1 VLPPEAVIEDLEFRL
16 AMAHAEIEALADDL
30 QFHMSKHRVELEAV
44 TDEAK
49 RLQRRLKIAEDQMG
63 YEAYLR
69 YKIEIDRE
77 GQA

>member
-1 VLPPEAVIEDLEFRL
+1 VLPPEDVIADLEFRL
-16 AMAHAEIEALADDL
+16 SMAHAEIEAAT
-30 QFHMSKHRVELEAV
+30 S
-44 TDEAK
+44 EAK